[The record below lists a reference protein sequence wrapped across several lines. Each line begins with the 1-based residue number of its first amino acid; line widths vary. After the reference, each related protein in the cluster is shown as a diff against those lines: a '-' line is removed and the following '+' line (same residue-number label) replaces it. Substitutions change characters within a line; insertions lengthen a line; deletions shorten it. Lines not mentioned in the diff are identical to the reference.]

1 MNDVFMNKRTFF
13 KIKIVIIWEKCLS
26 ALRRLVFVKFGPEMT
41 WSINFGIEKLNFVVS
56 YCNEYVF

>member
-41 WSINFGIEKLNFVVS
+41 WSINFVLKNAQKR
-56 YCNEYVF
+56 